1 MFPAA
6 PHEAS
11 KLPPNGPKMA
21 QRWPQDGPAACS
33 SRGRNKKGMP
43 NSLPF
48 KAPIWARNKKRALVL
63 SRLFFCHATNSL
75 EHLTSLFSHFFHT
88 SSHTSFHIS
97 FHTCRRASFFHALK
111 EQACAAV
118 LATVT
123 SKLERCASTIMGPL
137 IGFVDTSSHAKHVRH
152 TKTSAHSSRRMGL
165 R

>member
-48 KAPIWARNKKRALVL
+48 KAPIWARNKKKS
-63 SRLFFCHATNSL
+63 SRFVTPLFFSRDQQSRTFDLFCF
-75 EHLTSLFSHFFHT
+75 TSFF
-88 SSHTSFHIS
+88 HTSFHIS

-123 SKLERCASTIMGPL
+123 SKLERCASTIMGPF